1 MNLMM
6 VDISDIPGVKL
17 EEPVTLIGKNGEEI
31 ISADLLADWANTVNY
46 EILSRINEK
55 IPRLII

>member
-17 EEPVTLIGKNGEEI
+17 EEPVTLIGGDENES
-31 ISADLLADWANTVNY
+31 ISAEQLAGWANTLNY
-46 EILSRINEK
+46 EIISRINEK
-55 IPRLII
+55 IVRIVV